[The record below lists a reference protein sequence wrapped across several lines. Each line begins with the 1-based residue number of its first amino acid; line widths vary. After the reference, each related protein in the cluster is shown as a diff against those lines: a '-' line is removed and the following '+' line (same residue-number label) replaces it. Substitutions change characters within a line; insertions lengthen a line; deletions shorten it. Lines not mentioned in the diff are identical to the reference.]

1 MKKLD
6 TFKEGV
12 RRTVDPKKSRME
24 NFKAVLVWMFKLR
37 SLALAI
43 PVAVVAVILAM
54 QNMALLPMEIGFGF
68 GQDVV
73 MVSKFFVVTGCLI
86 ITAICLLMTVCSK
99 RVIYPWIISLFS
111 LLLPIIIL
119 LTTAFVA

>member
-1 MKKLD
+1 MKKLE

-37 SLALAI
+37 SLALSI
-43 PVAVVAVILAM
+43 PVAVIAVILAT
-54 QNMALLPMEIGFGF
+54 QNMALLPTEIGFGF
-68 GQDVV
+68 GQDVL
-73 MVSKFFVVTGCLI
+73 MVSKLFVVIGCLI
-86 ITAICLLMTVCSK
+86 ITGTCLLMTVLSR

-111 LLLPIIIL
+111 LLLPIILL

>member
-37 SLALAI
+37 SLALSI
-43 PVAVVAVILAM
+43 PVAAIAVILAM

-68 GQDVV
+68 GQNAW
-73 MVSKFFVVTGCLI
+73 MVSKFFVVIGCLI
-86 ITAICLLMTVCSK
+86 ITGICLLMTVCSK

-111 LLLPIIIL
+111 LLLPIILL
-119 LTTAFVA
+119 LTTVFVA